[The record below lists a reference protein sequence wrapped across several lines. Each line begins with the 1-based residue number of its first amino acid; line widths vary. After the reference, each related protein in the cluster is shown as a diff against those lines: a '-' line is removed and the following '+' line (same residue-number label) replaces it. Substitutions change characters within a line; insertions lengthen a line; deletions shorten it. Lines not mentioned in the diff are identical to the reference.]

1 MAREFDA
8 RVASRGRSSAWLLN
22 QTDAAS
28 GILRDYSCSF
38 IFGSIIDDQ
47 QFGRRFGLLEYAAD
61 GILDISFTV
70 AHRND
75 YAYLHPSLRRRSR
88 VCLTTRSTAPRHCCA
103 RAALYV
109 VLFPCSRLC
118 TSTSSI
124 TFIFNPTWR
133 ARAYHSVSSA
143 CRKERPK

>member
-8 RVASRGRSSAWLLN
+8 RVASRGRSSRWLLN

-61 GILDISFTV
+61 GIRDISFTV
-70 AHRND
+70 AHWND
-75 YAYLHPSLRRRSR
+75 DADLHSSVRRRSS
-88 VCLTTRSTAPRHCCA
+88 VCLTTRSS
-103 RAALYV
+103 
-109 VLFPCSRLC
+109 SRRDC
-118 TSTSSI
+118 
-124 TFIFNPTWR
+124 R
-133 ARAYHSVSSA
+133 ARATL
-143 CRKERPK
+143 